1 MSWELWGG
9 LVAIVGLVWIYKGE
23 VDVGIEGRPPSF
35 RIAGAAARAAGALLA
50 AVGLCIAFLG

>member
-9 LVAIVGLVWIYKGE
+9 LVAIVGLVWIHKGE

-35 RIAGAAARAAGALLA
+35 RVSGAAARAAGVLLV
-50 AVGLCIAFLG
+50 AVGPYIAFLG